1 MTFFKVQAGSPLRDP
16 ALQGLTDIH
25 RYTTFRK
32 KSMAVRALHD
42 SDHPLHF
49 VTFTCFEW
57 MNLFELTNGYEFVY
71 KWFEYLKSK
80 KQINVVSYV
89 IMPNH
94 VHLILHLPD
103 SAMNLNT
110 IIGNGK
116 RFLAY
121 AIVQLLERME
131 RHDILDRL
139 YYSVTTRERNKGQ
152 RYRVFEKSF
161 DAKPIYTE
169 HFLDQKIDYIHH
181 NPVRGKW
188 QLADD
193 YTLYPHSSASF
204 YETGKSQFFQPV
216 HVNDL

>member
-1 MTFFKVQAGSPLRDP
+1 MSVRTFHPND
-16 ALQGLTDIH
+16 D
-25 RYTTFRK
+25 
-32 KSMAVRALHD
+32 
-42 SDHPLHF
+42 PLHF
-49 VTFTCFEW
+49 VTFTCFQW

-71 KWFEYLKSK
+71 KWFEYLKSR

-94 VHLILHLPD
+94 VHLLLYLPD
-103 SAMNLNT
+103 PTMNLNKV
-110 IIGNGK
+110 IGNGK

-121 AIVQLLERME
+121 AIVHELKRGG
-131 RHDILDRL
+131 RHDILDTL
-139 YYSVTTRERNKGQ
+139 YNNVTIQERNKGQ

-169 HFLDQKIDYIHH
+169 NFLDQKINYIHH

-188 QLADD
+188 QLVGD

-204 YETGKSQFFQPV
+204 YETGQSQFFQPV
-216 HVNDL
+216 HYNDL

>member
-1 MTFFKVQAGSPLRDP
+1 MSVKSSHNRDCPL
-16 ALQGLTDIH
+16 
-25 RYTTFRK
+25 Y
-32 KSMAVRALHD
+32 
-42 SDHPLHF
+42 F
-49 VTFTCFEW
+49 VTFTCFRW
-57 MNLFELTNGYEFVY
+57 INLFEITNGYEFVY
-71 KWFEYLKSK
+71 KWFEYLKSE

-94 VHLILHLPD
+94 VHLILYLPD
-103 SAMNLNT
+103 HSMDLNK

-121 AIVQLLERME
+121 AIIQVLERE
-131 RHDILDRL
+131 GRHDILDLL
-139 YYSVTTRERNKGQ
+139 YHSVTPRERNKGQ

-161 DAKPIYTE
+161 DAKPIYTG

-193 YTLYPHSSASF
+193 YTLYLHSSASF

-216 HVNDL
+216 HFSAL